1 VPPFEAMEKRR
12 PHYDLVSIKATFSS
26 IDGLRLTEASLT
38 FATLDL
44 GLSDAGIV
52 DLIQSVDRDHFYKS
66 MTSVRDHRIWQDV
79 YHLPFE
85 TRILYVKFTTDDTGY
100 LLISLKDK

>member
-1 VPPFEAMEKRR
+1 MEKRR
-12 PHYDLVSIKATFSS
+12 PHYDLVTIKATFST
-26 IDGLRLTEASLT
+26 IDGLRLTVSSLT

-44 GLSDAGIV
+44 GLSEAGIV
-52 DLIQSVDRDHFYKS
+52 ALIQGIERTHFYKS
-66 MTSVRDHRIWQDV
+66 MTSIRDHRIWQDV

-85 TRILYVKFTTDDTGY
+85 SRVLYVKFTTDETGY

>member
-1 VPPFEAMEKRR
+1 MEKRR
-12 PHYDLVSIKATFSS
+12 PHYDLVSIKATFSTV
-26 IDGLRLTEASLT
+26 DGLRLTESSLT

-52 DLIQSVDRDHFYKS
+52 DLVQTVERAHFYKS
-66 MTSVRDHRIWQDV
+66 MTSIGDHRIWQDV

-85 TRILYVKFTTDDTGY
+85 ARILYVKFTTDESGY

>member
-1 VPPFEAMEKRR
+1 MTSPP
-12 PHYDLVSIKATFSS
+12 S
-26 IDGLRLTEASLT
+26 GLRSQPSAASDLPRQSLT
-38 FATLDL
+38 FATFEL

-52 DLIQSVDRDHFYKS
+52 DLIQLVKRPHFYKS
-66 MTSVRDHRIWQDV
+66 MTSLVDHRIWQDV

-85 TRILYVKFTTDDTGY
+85 TRILYVKFTTDETGY

>member
-1 VPPFEAMEKRR
+1 MEKRR
-12 PHYDLVSIKATFSS
+12 PHYDLVSIKSTFSTVG
-26 IDGLRLTEASLT
+26 GLRLTETSLT

-52 DLIQSVDRDHFYKS
+52 DLIQSVERIHFYKS

-85 TRILYVKFTTDDTGY
+85 ARLLYVKFTTDDSGY

>member
-1 VPPFEAMEKRR
+1 MDKKR
-12 PHYDLVSIKATFSS
+12 PHYDLASIKATFSTP
-26 IDGLRLTEASLT
+26 DGLRLTETSLT
-38 FATLDL
+38 FATLEL

-52 DLIQSVDRDHFYKS
+52 LLIQGVERTHFYKS

-85 TRILYVKFTTDDTGY
+85 ARLLYVKFTTDETGY

>member
-1 VPPFEAMEKRR
+1 MEKRR
-12 PHYDLVSIKATFSS
+12 PHYDLVSIKATFSTV
-26 IDGLRLTEASLT
+26 DGLRLTESSLT

-44 GLSDAGIV
+44 GLADTEIV
-52 DLIQSVDRDHFYKS
+52 ALIQSVERAHFYKS
-66 MTSVRDHRIWQDV
+66 MTSIRDHRIWQDV

-85 TRILYVKFTTDDTGY
+85 ARLLYVKFTTDDSGY